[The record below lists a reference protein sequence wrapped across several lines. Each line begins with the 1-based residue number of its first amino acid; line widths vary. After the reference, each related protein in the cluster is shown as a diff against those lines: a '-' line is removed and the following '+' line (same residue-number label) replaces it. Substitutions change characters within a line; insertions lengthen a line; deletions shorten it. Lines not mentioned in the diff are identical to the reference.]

1 MFKGGFEMWTLV
13 DIEKGRVFH
22 FENYLSALN
31 YRQTVDGGVVLKG
44 DGYFVRS
51 MVEQARRVYGQY

>member
-1 MFKGGFEMWTLV
+1 METYTLV

-22 FENYLSALN
+22 FENYQSAIN

-44 DGYFVRS
+44 DGCFVHS